1 MVPGVDVD
9 EVAEA
14 SGGFGVEANPNA
26 FAVDDLLQDTYGVAE
41 NQHADGTGLEEGGG

>member
-14 SGGFGVEANPNA
+14 SGGFGVETDPNA
-26 FAVDDLLQDTYGVAE
+26 FAVDDLLQDAYGVAE
-41 NQHADGTGLEEGGG
+41 NEHADGAGLK